1 MQPKRKHKSK
11 TTISDKM
18 NKSISLLL
26 FGAMTI
32 AACSDD
38 TVLSAVDEKPWT
50 LDGNKDISVSPG
62 DDFFMYCN
70 GAWYNAT
77 ETDWEAGFLT
87 DISYKNDMRKEELRE
102 NDPDI
107 RQVKENVMN
116 IDQTTEAGLAALSEA
131 VRMTDGIST
140 HEDVW
145 RAAAKLY
152 VEGYYTLFDIYLG
165 NVDGLMKAYIYP
177 SVSIKSARSGNT
189 AFAAKRLLHSR
200 THSVNDI
207 KKSHT
212 LLENAHPLTATR
224 SVESGQI
231 LDVVAEGLGL
241 DKDDVYLDADM
252 EDFINQLSDID
263 PVRLKAFMADIIEAD
278 TVYTSTRALDEYE
291 RLEDLARDIQEYWM
305 GYYFSRAYTR
315 EYLTPEIKENMTRC
329 CQEILSTAKDRLGK
343 NQWLSSTTRQNAIDK
358 LDNMGIHAVYPDEWY
373 EEGLPTIEPGPVV
386 VNIHQLYKAYNLTGL
401 YLVGKRVQDVA
412 MDYAASSYD
421 SNLTVA
427 NAFYMPDMNSIVIL
441 PAFAIEPFYS
451 PNQSDALNYAMLMP
465 VGHEITHA
473 FDDLGAN
480 YDMNGC
486 YRNWW
491 TVNDKMTFEEKQQ
504 SLVNCYNMLEI
515 MPDEMPGV
523 YTNGEKTLG
532 ENIADLGGFNIAY
545 DAYMNKLRAEGFS
558 GEEMVKQEKK
568 FFQGYAELW
577 RTKSTVEASL
587 YQYENDVHAQGK
599 ERVNGVVMNFDRW
612 YELFDVKQENKLWLP
627 VEKRTYIW

>member
-38 TVLSAVDEKPWT
+38 TVPSAVDEKPWT

-70 GAWYNAT
+70 GAWYDAT
-77 ETDWEAGFLT
+77 ETDWEAGFFT
-87 DISYKNDMRKEELRE
+87 DLAYKNDMRKEELRE

-131 VRMTDGIST
+131 VKMTDGIST

-291 RLEDLARDIQEYWM
+291 RLEDLARVMPGSQDLVIARAVAQANVLIEYATPFLKKSGLLVIEKGRPNENEISEADAAALICGM
-305 GYYFSRAYTR
+305 KCVSRETFELPR
-315 EYLTPEIKENMTRC
+315 SLGHR
-329 CQEILSTAKDRLGK
+329 EILIYKKIGRSKIALPRKVGMARNKPLGV
-343 NQWLSSTTRQNAIDK
+343 R
-358 LDNMGIHAVYPDEWY
+358 
-373 EEGLPTIEPGPVV
+373 
-386 VNIHQLYKAYNLTGL
+386 
-401 YLVGKRVQDVA
+401 R
-412 MDYAASSYD
+412 
-421 SNLTVA
+421 
-427 NAFYMPDMNSIVIL
+427 
-441 PAFAIEPFYS
+441 
-451 PNQSDALNYAMLMP
+451 
-465 VGHEITHA
+465 
-473 FDDLGAN
+473 
-480 YDMNGC
+480 
-486 YRNWW
+486 
-491 TVNDKMTFEEKQQ
+491 
-504 SLVNCYNMLEI
+504 
-515 MPDEMPGV
+515 
-523 YTNGEKTLG
+523 
-532 ENIADLGGFNIAY
+532 
-545 DAYMNKLRAEGFS
+545 
-558 GEEMVKQEKK
+558 
-568 FFQGYAELW
+568 
-577 RTKSTVEASL
+577 
-587 YQYENDVHAQGK
+587 
-599 ERVNGVVMNFDRW
+599 
-612 YELFDVKQENKLWLP
+612 
-627 VEKRTYIW
+627 